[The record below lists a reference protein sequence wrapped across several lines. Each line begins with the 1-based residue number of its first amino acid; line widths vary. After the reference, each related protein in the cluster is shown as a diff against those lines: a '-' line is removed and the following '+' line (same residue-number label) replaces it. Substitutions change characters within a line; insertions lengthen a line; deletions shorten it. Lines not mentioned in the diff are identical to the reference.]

1 MRHLA
6 WLMTILK
13 GTLLVIAF
21 GAGLSPLAGVPI
33 IPDGSD
39 VKVVSLD
46 AAVYAT
52 GVVKA
57 RVLTL
62 ITPSAA
68 KRLPA
73 SERVQLW
80 IGIPSAAGS
89 SNRELKSFP
98 AATTTTGTD
107 LLIGEGK
114 DRVSLT
120 QVLREAYGIRLE
132 MR

>member
-13 GTLLVIAF
+13 GTLLAIAL
-21 GAGLSPLAGVPI
+21 GVGLPPLVGIPT

-57 RVLTL
+57 RVLTI
-62 ITPSAA
+62 ITPTAA

-73 SERVQLW
+73 AERVQLW
-80 IGIPSAAGS
+80 IGIPSAADL
-89 SNRELKSFP
+89 SNRELKSIP
-98 AATTTTGTD
+98 AVTSATGTD

-114 DRVSLT
+114 DRASLT

>member
-1 MRHLA
+1 
-6 WLMTILK
+6 MTILK
-13 GTLLVIAF
+13 GTLLAIAL
-21 GAGLSPLAGVPI
+21 GASVPPLAGVPT
-33 IPDGSD
+33 IPEGSD
-39 VKVVSLD
+39 VKIVSLD

-52 GVVKA
+52 GIVRSKL
-57 RVLTL
+57 LTMT
-62 ITPSAA
+62 TPSAA

-80 IGIPSAAGS
+80 IGIPSAADS
-89 SNRELKSFP
+89 SNRDLKSIS
-98 AATTTTGTD
+98 AMTTATGTD

-120 QVLREAYGIRLE
+120 QVFREAYGIRFE

>member
-6 WLMTILK
+6 WLMTIFK
-13 GTLLVIAF
+13 GTLLAIA
-21 GAGLSPLAGVPI
+21 LSASLPPLTGVPT

-57 RVLTL
+57 RALTL
-62 ITPSAA
+62 TTPSAA

-80 IGIPSAAGS
+80 IGIPSAADS
-89 SNRELKSFP
+89 SNRELKSIP
-98 AATTTTGTD
+98 AVTSATGTD

-114 DRVSLT
+114 ERVLLT

-132 MR
+132 VR

>member
-13 GTLLVIAF
+13 GTLVVIAL
-21 GAGLSPLAGVPI
+21 GASLPPLAGIPI

-52 GVVKA
+52 GMVKA
-57 RVLTL
+57 RVLTMT
-62 ITPSAA
+62 TPSAA

-73 SERVQLW
+73 SMRVQLW
-80 IGIPSAAGS
+80 IGIPSATDS

-98 AATTTTGTD
+98 AVTTAAGTD

-114 DRVSLT
+114 ERVSLT

-132 MR
+132 VR

>member
-13 GTLLVIAF
+13 GTLLAIAL
-21 GAGLSPLAGVPI
+21 GASVPPLAGVPT
-33 IPDGSD
+33 IPEGSD
-39 VKVVSLD
+39 VKIVSLD

-52 GVVKA
+52 GIVRSKL
-57 RVLTL
+57 LTMT
-62 ITPSAA
+62 TPSAA

-80 IGIPSAAGS
+80 IGIPSAADS
-89 SNRELKSFP
+89 SNRDLKSIS
-98 AATTTTGTD
+98 AMTTATGTD

-120 QVLREAYGIRLE
+120 QVFREAYGIRFE

>member
-1 MRHLA
+1 M
-6 WLMTILK
+6 MMMK
-13 GTLLVIAF
+13 GTLLAIALA
-21 GAGLSPLAGVPI
+21 AGLSPLVGIPV

-39 VKVVSLD
+39 VKVISLN
-46 AAVYAT
+46 AAVYAA
-52 GVVKA
+52 GIVKA
-57 RVLTL
+57 RVLTMT
-62 ITPSAA
+62 TPTAA

-80 IGIPSAAGS
+80 IGIPSATDS
-89 SNRELKSFP
+89 SNRELKSIP
-98 AATTTTGTD
+98 ATTTATGTD

-114 DRVSLT
+114 ERVSLT

>member
-6 WLMTILK
+6 WLMMILK
-13 GTLLVIAF
+13 GTLLAITLA
-21 GAGLSPLAGVPI
+21 ANLSPLAGIPV

-57 RVLTL
+57 RVLTMT
-62 ITPSAA
+62 TPTAA

-73 SERVQLW
+73 NERVQLW
-80 IGIPSAAGS
+80 IGIPSATDP
-89 SNRELKSFP
+89 SNRELKSIS
-98 AATTTTGTD
+98 ATTTPTGTD

-114 DRVSLT
+114 DRVSLM